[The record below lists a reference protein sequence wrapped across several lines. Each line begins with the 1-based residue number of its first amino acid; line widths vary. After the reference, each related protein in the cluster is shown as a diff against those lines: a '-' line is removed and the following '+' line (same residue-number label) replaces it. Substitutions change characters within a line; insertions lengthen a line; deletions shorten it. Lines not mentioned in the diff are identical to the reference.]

1 MYFSS
6 FPTAQFNGVT
16 LLDIT
21 RKAELD
27 KLVKSD
33 TLAYMNYTVEEGEK
47 PEDIAFY
54 YYDDPSYA
62 WLVLASN
69 NIVDPYTHWPKDA
82 TTFEQYLI
90 AQYETASGTTG
101 SSVIDWTKN
110 ATIGANII
118 HYQSFTDPEIRLNRA
133 SYLNASAEARAEFY
147 PVRVYDYEF
156 DLNESRR
163 QIVLINKSL
172 VPQIQASLGTVLNGD

>member
-6 FPTAQFNGVT
+6 FPTTQFNGVT

-82 TTFEQYLI
+82 TTFEHI
-90 AQYETASGTTG
+90 
-101 SSVIDWTKN
+101 
-110 ATIGANII
+110 
-118 HYQSFTDPEIRLNRA
+118 
-133 SYLNASAEARAEFY
+133 
-147 PVRVYDYEF
+147 
-156 DLNESRR
+156 
-163 QIVLINKSL
+163 
-172 VPQIQASLGTVLNGD
+172 